1 MNEVALFDQNQIQA
15 ASIADLKAELSR
27 TLKVTNE
34 YLVYM
39 ALIWNELNNRGED
52 LSELKSG
59 LFQYIPMI
67 ATNQLD
73 ASLVVEFAGNK
84 TLLSALSRIDI
95 EKQKEI
101 AVSKKI
107 PFVRLGESNEKIET
121 ELNLTTARPR
131 EIYQV
136 LGGDTGLRDAD
147 QQYLY
152 LKAKNKVQRKP
163 KNISRTTL
171 SNIEFDEK
179 NEYMIIGN
187 DHRVKIEKLLQS
199 LGELYDIDMFEVM
212 SKYSTKIS
220 KNKNN

>member
-27 TLKVTNE
+27 TLKVTSE

-131 EIYQV
+131 EIYQA

-220 KNKNN
+220 KK